1 MNKHLDTERDEALM
15 QAARAELEQGA
26 ATLDAVTAARLRA
39 ARARALEA
47 IPRHRHLPAWLPAAA
62 VALLLL
68 AVTAV
73 LQLQPQL
80 AEQESIE
87 LMSTLD
93 EDYELYENLEF
104 YEWLEAE
111 TDEQAV

>member
-1 MNKHLDTERDEALM
+1 MNKHPDIERDEALA
-15 QAARAELEQGA
+15 QAAHAELEQGA
-26 ATLDAVTAARLRA
+26 ATLDAMTIARLRA

-47 IPRHRHLPAWLPAAA
+47 IPRRRPVPVWLPAAV
-62 VALLLL
+62 VALLVL
-68 AVTAV
+68 AVAAV
-73 LQLQPQL
+73 LQLQPRI
-80 AEQESIE
+80 AEQESLE

-111 TDEQAV
+111 TDEPAV

>member
-1 MNKHLDTERDEALM
+1 MNKHPDTERDEALM

-26 ATLDAVTAARLRA
+26 ATLDGVSVARLRA
-39 ARARALEA
+39 ARARALET
-47 IPRHRHLPAWLPAAA
+47 IPRDRHLPVWLPAAA
-62 VALLLL
+62 VALLVL

-73 LQLQPQL
+73 LQPQL
-80 AEQESIE
+80 AEQESLE